1 MKKLALFM
9 VSTIIL
15 ATLLM
20 TLTSCSTNKD
30 PINEDQPLV
39 DLHTEVEQNEDKV
52 IYKSIK
58 ADWPVYEDLEDL
70 VKAGNV
76 ILLGKVTD
84 ISFQVLDDRTGQAPS
99 EETEEVDRNLYTIY
113 DIDVITSYKGDSF
126 EPIKIRAL
134 GGLENLYIKEQLK
147 ALEEETKKLIT
158 FVKGRP
164 NITIDETYLFVLS
177 QYEETMPTLVNMEQG
192 VYDTRDPHKKDWYS
206 FFSAKDII
214 SSFGEDKWDE
224 FNKANTLNSNEKAYD
239 MEKID
244 SALIKGNLT
253 FAFDIFKS
261 LNMEDMEESIF
272 ISPLSISQALTMA
285 YNGAETTTKEGIEK
299 TLGLSGLDRT
309 IVNESFSNLI
319 NYLEQIDDK
328 IKLNIGNSVWIRDG
342 EEIKDEFIQANKDNF
357 NAEVKSLDISDDKA
371 VEIINNWIDN
381 ATNGKIT
388 KMLEPPISEDIL
400 MYLINAIY
408 FKGEW
413 TEQFDPELT
422 YHDNFYAHD
431 GEVQTANMMRKSK
444 GSVEFTSSEK
454 YKAVRLPYGNGKTSM
469 YIILPSEGTDIND
482 FISNMTIENWKGI
495 KKSVIDRD
503 DIVFRIPR
511 FKLEYGTKSLK
522 ETLISLGME
531 EAFSDNADFTGIRE
545 QVAISDV
552 MHKALIEVNEEGS
565 EAAAATVVEM
575 KDLAAA
581 EPITF

>member
-30 PINEDQPLV
+30 PINKDQPLV

-206 FFSAKDII
+206 ILSAKDII

-224 FNKANTLNSNEKAYD
+224 FTKANTLSSNEK
-239 MEKID
+239 
-244 SALIKGNLT
+244 
-253 FAFDIFKS
+253 
-261 LNMEDMEESIF
+261 
-272 ISPLSISQALTMA
+272 A
-285 YNGAETTTKEGIEK
+285 YNGAETTTKE
-299 TLGLSGLDRT
+299 
-309 IVNESFSNLI
+309 
-319 NYLEQIDDK
+319 
-328 IKLNIGNSVWIRDG
+328 
-342 EEIKDEFIQANKDNF
+342 A
-357 NAEVKSLDISDDKA
+357 
-371 VEIINNWIDN
+371 
-381 ATNGKIT
+381 
-388 KMLEPPISEDIL
+388 
-400 MYLINAIY
+400 
-408 FKGEW
+408 
-413 TEQFDPELT
+413 
-422 YHDNFYAHD
+422 
-431 GEVQTANMMRKSK
+431 
-444 GSVEFTSSEK
+444 
-454 YKAVRLPYGNGKTSM
+454 
-469 YIILPSEGTDIND
+469 
-482 FISNMTIENWKGI
+482 
-495 KKSVIDRD
+495 
-503 DIVFRIPR
+503 
-511 FKLEYGTKSLK
+511 
-522 ETLISLGME
+522 ME
-531 EAFSDNADFTGIRE
+531 
-545 QVAISDV
+545 
-552 MHKALIEVNEEGS
+552 KALG
-565 EAAAATVVEM
+565 
-575 KDLAAA
+575 
-581 EPITF
+581 